1 MLSRSVAC
9 VAKACVASTCII
21 SALSLGSGSALSQQ
35 AGPAYPTRQVRFVV
49 PYPAGGPTDLIAR
62 LLSLKLAER
71 LAGTFI
77 VENVVG
83 ASGAVGAARVA
94 QSDPDGHTLLVVTN
108 DFAVASVTTASLPYK
123 PIENFAPVTIVASS
137 PQVVAVHPSLP
148 VKTMK
153 ELIDLIGTAPDK
165 YSYAAL
171 GAGYGQLSAVR
182 LFKLGLKLD
191 KLARVPFN
199 GAAPAVDATLGGHTQ
214 IIYTGLPPV
223 APHMSAGTLR
233 ALAVTSAE
241 RAPAFAD
248 VPTLREAGIPD
259 QECDLIIGVVAPAGT
274 APEVLSLLQKEIAGI
289 VALPDVKATLDKV
302 SFRAVA
308 SPPAAFATQMKT
320 DIAVWGKVMKDAGIP
335 VN

>member
-1 MLSRSVAC
+1 MSKTITPL
-9 VAKACVASTCII
+9 II
-21 SALSLGSGSALSQQ
+21 L
-35 AGPAYPTRQVRFVV
+35 PIPKRF
-49 PYPAGGPTDLIAR
+49 PR
-62 LLSLKLAER
+62 C
-71 LAGTFI
+71 
-77 VENVVG
+77 
-83 ASGAVGAARVA
+83 
-94 QSDPDGHTLLVVTN
+94 
-108 DFAVASVTTASLPYK
+108 
-123 PIENFAPVTIVASS
+123 
-137 PQVVAVHPSLP
+137 
-148 VKTMK
+148 
-153 ELIDLIGTAPDK
+153 
-165 YSYAAL
+165 
-171 GAGYGQLSAVR
+171 
-182 LFKLGLKLD
+182 
-191 KLARVPFN
+191 
-199 GAAPAVDATLGGHTQ
+199 LGGHTQ

-320 DIAVWGKVMKDAGIP
+320 DIAVWGKVMKDAGIND
-335 VN
+335 VRVLLGKDHVL